1 MAITTLFFDL
11 DDTLYSNKNGLW
23 LAIRERM
30 SDYMAERL
38 GLPLEIIPELRRRY
52 FTTYGTTLRGLQKH
66 HQVDADDYLAYVH
79 DLPLE
84 NYIQPAPDLR
94 TLLKELSQRR
104 FIFTNA
110 DADHAMRVLKILRI
124 QDCFDGII
132 DVRSLEFACKPEVE
146 AYERALALAGNPPAQ
161 NCAMLDDSAINL
173 AAAKR
178 LGMTTILVRR
188 DHDSSSEADYAVS
201 SILELRQILPQLGDQ
216 ANSTI

>member
-1 MAITTLFFDL
+1 MSITTLFFDL

-30 SDYMAERL
+30 SDYMAEKL
-38 GLPLEIIPELRRRY
+38 GMPVEIIPELRRRY
-52 FTTYGTTLRGLQKH
+52 FTTYGTTLRGLQMH
-66 HQVDADDYLAYVH
+66 HQVDVDDYLAYVH

-84 NYIQPAPDLR
+84 KFIRPEPGLR
-94 TLLKELSQRR
+94 ALLIGLSQQR

-110 DADHAMRVLKILRI
+110 DAEHAKRVLKILGI

-132 DVRSLEFACKPEVE
+132 DVRLLEFACKPEVE

-188 DHDSSSEADYAVS
+188 DHDSSFEADYALP
-201 SILELRQILPQLGDQ
+201 SILELRQIAPLFDDGL
-216 ANSTI
+216 NLTS